1 MKVSNPL
8 TIVAIFAGT
17 AETFATG
24 ALVALPESMQA
35 IFIYFVMFFPV
46 LIVVCFFLTLAMKP
60 QSLYAPSDFSNEEH
74 FLDANKLKQAV
85 SKETESVLK
94 EAKANNEL
102 TGDVKLLSEKVANL
116 TLKNLEAS
124 VDKKVL
130 DFLTKHP
137 KQAFENRGL
146 GHILQDHKRSI
157 LESLIRLEGDG
168 KIISGMDGEVKVWQ
182 VKI

>member
-17 AETFATG
+17 AETFATA
-24 ALVALPESMQA
+24 ALVALPEPMQA
-35 IFIYFVMFFPV
+35 KFIYFVMLFPV
-46 LIVVCFFLTLAMKP
+46 LIVTCFFLTLVFKP

-74 FLDANKLKQAV
+74 FLDANKLKQVV

-94 EAKANNEL
+94 EAIENNML
-102 TGDVKLLSEKVANL
+102 TGDVKSLSEKVANL
-116 TLKNLEAS
+116 TLQNLEAS

-130 DFLTKHP
+130 DYLTQHP
-137 KQAFENRGL
+137 NQAFENRVL

-157 LESLIRLEGDG
+157 LESLIRLEHNGQ
-168 KIISGMDGEVKVWQ
+168 IVSGMDGEVKVWQ
-182 VKI
+182 IKT